1 MQNMKFWFLSI
12 FIPRDIGV
20 MREREESEIYLT
32 NGGGL
37 FSQRQ
42 IPPNIFWCGGVGGE
56 QTRECDIVI
65 VYMCLSPRP
74 MPRVL
79 SLGEAAKD
87 GFGPWTLHGRLP
99 ENLISSSTSSG
110 KALVTTEL
118 DVLVCNT
125 FSSGGR
131 TQCVPEKCGT
141 SSCEAPQAETH
152 RLKSLAPPPAHKIKL
167 SFQAKSER
175 EKKVAHLTHC
185 GTCGSVFVHLHNKTN
200 ESQSLGEHVTVFG
213 CLSHDPTFQAFCM
226 SDAQYSSRCF
236 HNDDEVRS

>member
-1 MQNMKFWFLSI
+1 MAAAFSHNVKFPRI
-12 FIPRDIGV
+12 FSDAGA
-20 MREREESEIYLT
+20 
-32 NGGGL
+32 
-37 FSQRQ
+37 
-42 IPPNIFWCGGVGGE
+42 WGGE

-125 FSSGGR
+125 FSSGGQ

-152 RLKSLAPPPAHKIKL
+152 RLKSLAPPPAQKKL
-167 SFQAKSER
+167 SFQAKNER
-175 EKKVAHLTHC
+175 EKRWLTLLTVAPVALFLC
-185 GTCGSVFVHLHNKTN
+185 TCKTR
-200 ESQSLGEHVTVFG
+200 Q
-213 CLSHDPTFQAFCM
+213 M
-226 SDAQYSSRCF
+226 R
-236 HNDDEVRS
+236 VRAWVNI